1 MKFHKENNVK
11 SLVALSFLAM
21 LAGCATQGKSDQQI
35 FAEAASAHVM
45 TLPAGQS
52 KVSLPSLKI
61 LSHGLIA
68 DNLAIAAGGGANAS
82 QLKQELLKAKAA
94 GDSGFLIIGA
104 GTSLDLAIIENAFDA
119 LDLNGMRVYY
129 AGGEAQKDEVRTAV
143 EKAQAQFQYIAQ

>member
-1 MKFHKENNVK
+1 MK

-35 FAEAASAHVM
+35 FA
-45 TLPAGQS
+45 
-52 KVSLPSLKI
+52 
-61 LSHGLIA
+61 
-68 DNLAIAAGGGANAS
+68 
-82 QLKQELLKAKAA
+82 ELLKAKAA